1 MKFPE
6 SVKIIAL
13 IVVLF
18 LQPQN
23 PLFAQQRESVAQKDQ
38 SSNSPIRLTTDLVL
52 LNVMV
57 TDRNGQAL
65 LDLKKEGFKVY
76 EDGVE
81 QMISFFGAEETPVS
95 WGLVLDRSSSM
106 KKMMAEVYQAALHV
120 LDEGTDD
127 DEAFIATFNNGVEKI
142 VEFTSDRNTLRNSL
156 IGLRATGNTA
166 LYDAVAFA
174 LKQMRRA
181 RHQKKVLVVVTDGED
196 NSSRMRLGDLVELA
210 QESDVLIYA
219 VGMFDSM
226 NAAMPVPRYEGLNR
240 TQDFDAQSL
249 NPNRKG
255 MPMLREDYFREYL
268 KELAEVTGATAH
280 FPSNP
285 TACKEVMRTIA
296 LEVSRQYSLGYYPT
310 NMNRDGKWR
319 KTKVV
324 VAPQGK
330 KASGYVVRT
339 RAGYYA
345 PKEAK

>member
-6 SVKIIAL
+6 KVKLIAL
-13 IVVLF
+13 IVALF

-23 PLFAQQRESVAQKDQ
+23 SLYAQQRESHSQKNP
-38 SSNSPIRLTTDLVL
+38 SSDSPVRLTTDLVL

-65 LDLKKEGFKVY
+65 LDLEKEGFKVY

-81 QMISFFGAEETPVS
+81 QTLSFFGAEETPVS

-106 KKMMAEVYQAALHV
+106 KTMMEEVYQAALHV

-127 DEAFIATFNNGVEKI
+127 DEAFIATFNHGVEKI
-142 VEFTSDRNTLRNSL
+142 VEFTTDRNTLKNSL
-156 IGLRATGNTA
+156 IRLQATGNTA

-196 NSSRMRLGDLVELA
+196 NSSRVKFGDLADLA
-210 QESDVLIYA
+210 QEADVLIYT
-219 VGMFDSM
+219 VGMFGSM
-226 NAAMPVPRYEGLNR
+226 NAAMPPSRYEGLNR
-240 TQDFDAQSL
+240 NRDFDAQSL
-249 NPNRKG
+249 NSNQKR

-268 KELAEVTGATAH
+268 KELAEITGATAH

-285 TACKEVMRTIA
+285 SECKEVMRTIA

-324 VAPQGK
+324 ISPQGK
-330 KASGYVVRT
+330 KASGYAVRT